1 VPGQRGQDRPFG
13 RAQIRISEGTHMSE
27 AAAAGPIRTT
37 LIDIANCI
45 GCRACQVACK
55 QWNEREGEETE
66 LEGDL
71 GFQNPATLSAK
82 TYTLIAFHEM
92 ENPAK
97 PGGLDAAYV
106 MQRCLHCLEPACVSA
121 CPTTALQRQP
131 DGPVRYDADECIG
144 CRYCMLACPWDVP
157 TADWNTRAPKISKCT
172 HCADRIAQ
180 PVPIAFNGQAL
191 SADKG
196 KRFAETIAVPACVKA
211 CPADALRYGTREEML
226 ALAHKRIADRP
237 DKYVNHVYGEKE
249 LGGTSVLYLSRVP
262 FEKLGFPTYGEKP
275 FPAFT
280 KTALGAVP
288 PAVIALGALLGA
300 AYAFFRKRVQAVADA
315 HGHVEFE
322 PLRNTLLTPFNWV
335 LLLLMAFGGITFVAR
350 FALGLGGSTNL
361 SDTYPWGLWI
371 LFDLVWIAVAA
382 GAFAMAGMIYVF
394 QRKDLYALGRT
405 AVLMGLLSYS
415 FVMVTL
421 LADLGLPWNSY
432 QLALQAPEHSA
443 MFEVSWCV
451 GLYVTILLL
460 EFLPVPFERWG
471 FQRAAAVLRRWN
483 GAYVAAAVTLFVY
496 VLSRN
501 VLYAVAAAVTFGAL
515 AWIFRARDQKAEPIM
530 LAIAAVTLSTMHQSS
545 LGSLY
550 LLMPNM
556 LAPQWWS
563 PVMPVSFFL
572 SSIAAGIALVILI
585 DMWIAK
591 AWRRPLQITRLAS
604 VGQIAFWALLVY
616 LVFRLGDMAIRDQL
630 SGAFAGPLG
639 MAFAAEI
646 FLGGLLPLVLL
657 ARRSLR
663 QRADVLFAAALLTVV
678 GVAYNRMNV
687 VLFAMTFR
695 GRMPWVA
702 PESYVPSI
710 VEWGVS
716 IGLIAATIFLFGLAA
731 RLVPVLPAREAV
743 APEHTL

>member
-1 VPGQRGQDRPFG
+1 MT
-13 RAQIRISEGTHMSE
+13 ATTTE
-27 AAAAGPIRTT
+27 GPIRTT
-37 LIDIANCI
+37 LIDVANCI

-55 QWNEREGEETE
+55 QWNGKEGEETE
-66 LEGDL
+66 LEPQL
-71 GFQNPATLSAK
+71 GFQNPAVLSAK

-92 ENPAK
+92 ENPKK
-97 PGGLDAAYV
+97 PGGVESAYV

-121 CPTTALQRQP
+121 CPTTALHRQA
-131 DGPVRYDADECIG
+131 DGPVSYDVDKCIG

-157 TADWNTRAPKISKCT
+157 TAEWDTRTPRISKCT
-172 HCADRIAQ
+172 HCADRAGQ
-180 PVPIAFNGQAL
+180 AVPIAFNGKPL
-191 SADKG
+191 STDAG
-196 KRFAETIAVPACVKA
+196 KRFAESIAIPACVKA

-226 ALAHKRIADRP
+226 TLAHKRIADRP
-237 DKYVNHVYGEKE
+237 DKYVDHVYGEKE
-249 LGGTSVLYLSRVP
+249 LGGTSVLYLSSVP

-280 KTALGAVP
+280 AAALGAVP
-288 PAVIALGALLGA
+288 PAVVALGALLGA
-300 AYAFFRKRVQAVADA
+300 AYAFFRKRVQAVADGSA
-315 HGHVEFE
+315 AAKHSADHGHVEFE
-322 PLRNTLLTPFNWV
+322 PLRNTLMTPFNV
-335 LLLLMAFGGITFVAR
+335 LLLLLMAFGAVSFVAR
-350 FALGLGGSTNL
+350 FGLGLGGSTNL
-361 SDTYPWGLWI
+361 SDTFPWGLWI

-382 GAFAMAGMIYVF
+382 GAFAMAGVIYIL
-394 QRKDLYALGRT
+394 QRKDLYGLGRA

-415 FVMVTL
+415 FVTVTL
-421 LADLGLPWNSY
+421 VADLGLPWNAY

-460 EFLPVPFERWG
+460 EFLPVPLAHWG
-471 FQRAAAVLRRWN
+471 YDRAAATWRRWN

-496 VLSRN
+496 LLSRN
-501 VLYAVAAAVTFGAL
+501 VLYALATAVVFGVL
-515 AWIFRARDQKAEPIM
+515 AWFFRARDEGAEPIM

-563 PVMPVSFFL
+563 PVMPVGFFL
-572 SSIAAGIALVILI
+572 SSIAAGTALVILI

-591 AWRRPLQITRLAS
+591 GWRRPLEIARLAS

-616 LVFRLGDMAIRDQL
+616 LAFRLGDMAIRQQF
-630 SGAFAGPLG
+630 SGAFAGRLG

-646 FLGGLLPLVLL
+646 LLGGVLPLILL

-663 QRADVLFAAALLTVV
+663 QRADVLFVAALLTVL
-678 GVAYNRMNV
+678 GVAFNRMNV

-695 GRMPWVA
+695 GRMPWES
-702 PESYVPSI
+702 PEGYIPSI

-731 RLVPVLPAREAV
+731 RLMPVLSRAEPSRG
-743 APEHTL
+743 H

>member
-1 VPGQRGQDRPFG
+1 
-13 RAQIRISEGTHMSE
+13 MSE
-27 AAAAGPIRTT
+27 AAATGPIRAT

-55 QWNEREGEETE
+55 QWNEKDGEQTE
-66 LEGDL
+66 LESDL
-71 GFQNPATLSAK
+71 GFQNPATLSAR
-82 TYTLIAFHEM
+82 TYTLIAFHES
-92 ENPAK
+92 ENPAM
-97 PGGLDAAYV
+97 PGGVESAFV
-106 MQRCLHCLEPACVSA
+106 MQRCLHCLEPGCVSA
-121 CPTTALQRQP
+121 CPTTALQRQA

-172 HCADRIAQ
+172 HCNDRCDQ
-180 PVPIAFNGQAL
+180 PLPVARNATNL
-191 SADKG
+191 SEGEKKTFTD
-196 KRFAETIAVPACVKA
+196 TMQVPACVKA
-211 CPADALRYGTREEML
+211 CPADALRYGTRDEML

-237 DKYVNHVYGEKE
+237 DKYIDHVYGEKE

-288 PAVIALGALLGA
+288 PAVITVGAVLGA
-300 AYAFFRKRVQAVADA
+300 AYAFFRKRAQKVADA
-315 HGHVEFE
+315 SALKHSGHHGHVEFE
-322 PLRNTLLTPFNWV
+322 PLRETMKTPFNWV
-335 LLLLMAFGGITFVAR
+335 LLALMAFGALSFVTR

-382 GAFAMAGMIYVF
+382 GAFALAGVIYVF
-394 QRKDLYALGRT
+394 QRKDLYGLGRT

-415 FVMVTL
+415 FVTVTL
-421 LADLGLPWNSY
+421 IADLGLPWNTY

-460 EFLPVPFERWG
+460 EFLPVPFGRWG
-471 FQRAAAVLRRWN
+471 YQRAAAVLTRWN
-483 GAYVAAAVTLFVY
+483 GAYVAGAVTLFVY
-496 VLSRN
+496 LMSRN
-501 VLYAVAAAVTFGAL
+501 ILFALGAAVTFGAL

-556 LAPQWWS
+556 LASQWWS

-572 SSIAAGIALVILI
+572 SSIAAGTALVILI

-591 AWRRPLQITRLAS
+591 GWRRTLEITRLAS
-604 VGQIAFWALLVY
+604 VGQITFWALLVY
-616 LVFRLGDMAIRDQL
+616 LVFRLGDMAVRGQF
-630 SGAFAGPLG
+630 SGAFSGRLG
-639 MAFAAEI
+639 VAFAVEI
-646 FLGGLLPLVLL
+646 FLLGVLPLILL
-657 ARRSLR
+657 ATKALR
-663 QRADVLFAAALLTVV
+663 QRADLLFVASLLTVL
-678 GVAYNRMNV
+678 GVTFNRMNV
-687 VLFAMTFR
+687 VLFAMDFGDGCPGSHPRSTR
-695 GRMPWVA
+695 RASSSGA
-702 PESYVPSI
+702 
-710 VEWGVS
+710 
-716 IGLIAATIFLFGLAA
+716 FLLA
-731 RLVPVLPAREAV
+731 
-743 APEHTL
+743 

>member
-1 VPGQRGQDRPFG
+1 
-13 RAQIRISEGTHMSE
+13 MSE
-27 AAAAGPIRTT
+27 PAATGPIRTT

-55 QWNEREGEETE
+55 QWNEKEGEETF
-66 LEGDL
+66 LESDL

-82 TYTLIAFHEM
+82 TYTLIAFHEA
-92 ENPAK
+92 ENPK
-97 PGGLDAAYV
+97 SPGGIESAFV

-121 CPTTALQRQP
+121 CPTTALQRRA
-131 DGPVRYDADECIG
+131 DGPVSYDADECIG
-144 CRYCMLACPWDVP
+144 CRYCQLACPWDVP
-157 TADWNTRAPKISKCT
+157 TSDWNSRAPKISKCT
-172 HCADRIAQ
+172 HCADRIEQ

-191 SADKG
+191 SSHENQ
-196 KRFAETIAVPACVKA
+196 RFSGTIATPACVKA
-211 CPADALRYGTREEML
+211 CPADALRYGTRDEML
-226 ALAHKRIADRP
+226 AEARRRIAARP
-237 DKYVNHVYGEKE
+237 DKYVDHIYGEKE

-288 PAVIALGALLGA
+288 PAVMAVGAMLGAF
-300 AYAFFRKRVQAVADA
+300 YAFFRKRVQKVADA
-315 HGHVEFE
+315 SHHHGHVEFE
-322 PLRNTLLTPFNWV
+322 SLRHPLRTSFNWV
-335 LLLLMAFGGITFVAR
+335 LLLLMAFGAVSFVAR
-350 FALGLGGSTNL
+350 FIMGLGASTNL

-382 GAFAMAGMIYVF
+382 GAFVMAGVIYVF
-394 QRKDLYALGRT
+394 QRKDLYGIGRT

-415 FVMVTL
+415 FVTVTL
-421 LADLGLPWNSY
+421 IADLGLPWHAY
-432 QLALQAPEHSA
+432 QLALQSPEHSA

-460 EFLPVPFERWG
+460 EFLPVPFARYG
-471 FQRAAAVLRRWN
+471 YTGAADALRRWN

-496 VLSRN
+496 LLSRN
-501 VLYAVAAAVTFGAL
+501 VFYALATAVVFGAL
-515 AWIFRARDQKAEPIM
+515 AWMFRARDRNAEPIM

-563 PVMPVSFFL
+563 PVLPVSFFL
-572 SSIAAGIALVILI
+572 SSIAAGTALVILI

-591 AWRRPLQITRLAS
+591 GWRRPLEMTRLAS

-616 LVFRLGDMAIRDQL
+616 LLFRLGDMAVRGQFT
-630 SGAFAGPLG
+630 GAFSGSLG
-639 MAFAAEI
+639 VAFAAEI
-646 FLGGLLPLVLL
+646 VLGGIVPLILL
-657 ARRSLR
+657 ATRALR
-663 QRADVLFAAALLTVV
+663 QRADVLFTASLLAVL

-695 GRMPWVA
+695 GRMPWDVA
-702 PESYVPSI
+702 ESYMPSI
-710 VEWGVS
+710 VEWGIS
-716 IGLIAATIFLFGLAA
+716 IGLIAATIFLFGLAV
-731 RLVPVLPAREAV
+731 RLMPVLTKAQPSEA
-743 APEHTL
+743 ALSR

>member
-1 VPGQRGQDRPFG
+1 M
-13 RAQIRISEGTHMSE
+13 TH
-27 AAAAGPIRTT
+27 AAAAGQIRAT
-37 LIDIANCI
+37 LIDITNCI

-55 QWNEREGEETE
+55 QWNDREGEETE
-66 LEGDL
+66 LEAQL

-92 ENPAK
+92 ENSQK
-97 PGGLDAAYV
+97 PGGLDSAFV

-121 CPTTALQRQP
+121 CPTTALYRQS
-131 DGPVRYDADECIG
+131 DGPVSYDVQKCIG
-144 CRYCMLACPWDVP
+144 CRYCLLACPWDVP
-157 TADWNTRAPKISKCT
+157 TAEWNSRAPKIAKCT
-172 HCADRIAQ
+172 HCADRADQ
-180 PVPIAFNGQAL
+180 PLPIAFNGKPL
-191 SADKG
+191 SEDAG
-196 KRFAETIAVPACVKA
+196 RRFSESIATPACVKA
-211 CPADALRYGTREEML
+211 CPADALRYGTRDEML
-226 ALAHKRIADRP
+226 ALAHKRIDDRP

-249 LGGTSVLYLSRVP
+249 LGGTSVLYLSKVP

-288 PAVIALGALLGA
+288 PAVIGVGALLGA
-300 AYAFFRKRVQAVADA
+300 AYAFFRKRAQKVADEA
-315 HGHVEFE
+315 AASRRPHGDGHEKHVEFE
-322 PLRNTLLTPFNWV
+322 PLKAAISTPFNWV
-335 LLLLMAFGGITFVAR
+335 LLLLMAFGALTFVAR

-382 GAFAMAGMIYVF
+382 GAFAMAGIIYVF
-394 QRKDLYALGRT
+394 QRKDLYGLGRT

-432 QLALQAPEHSA
+432 QLAIQAPHHSA

-451 GLYVTILLL
+451 GLYITILFL
-460 EFLPVPFERWG
+460 EFLPVPFAHFG
-471 FQRAAAVLRRWN
+471 YTRAADALRRWN

-496 VLSRN
+496 LLSRN
-501 VLYAVAAAVTFGAL
+501 VYYALATAVVFGAL
-515 AWIFRARDQKAEPIM
+515 AWVFRARDRHAEPIM

-572 SSIAAGIALVILI
+572 SSIAAGTALVILI

-591 AWRRPLQITRLAS
+591 GWRRPLEMTRLAS
-604 VGQIAFWALLVY
+604 VGQIAFWSMLVY
-616 LVFRLGDMAIRDQL
+616 LVFRLGDMAIRGQFPA
-630 SGAFAGPLG
+630 AFAGGLG
-639 MAFAAEI
+639 LAFAAEI
-646 FLGGLLPLVLL
+646 ILGGVVPLILLGS
-657 ARRSLR
+657 RSLR
-663 QRADVLFAAALLTVV
+663 QRPGVLAAGALLAVV
-678 GVAYNRMNV
+678 GVSFNRMNV
-687 VLFAMTFR
+687 VLFAMNLR
-695 GRMPWVA
+695 GRMPWDA
-702 PESYVPSI
+702 PESYVPSL

-716 IGLIAATIFLFGLAA
+716 IGLIAATIFLFGLFA
-731 RLVPVLPAREAV
+731 RLMPVLTKARAGEPALSR
-743 APEHTL
+743 